1 MDDYESNCIVLRS
14 ILGSYLSDINKLM
27 PLQYYE
33 ILLPEE
39 AEKRCLCSLLN
50 LTIVELKQILES
62 YGLITINNDIV
73 KFVSSTSGYGG
84 KYSWHI
90 FLLKNSLL
98 ENYFT
103 QMNLTKYK
111 KHQKNI

>member
-1 MDDYESNCIVLRS
+1 MN
-14 ILGSYLSDINKLM
+14 
-27 PLQYYE
+27 
-33 ILLPEE
+33 
-39 AEKRCLCSLLN
+39 
-50 LTIVELKQILES
+50 QILES
-62 YGLITINNDIV
+62 CGLITINNDIV

-111 KHQKNI
+111 NHQKNVWYIGLGHDRDSLINLSTQFKFKKTTQICWLK